1 MDRRLLFLLQRA
13 SRAALAR
20 TNALLADRVE
30 ISVAQLATLSYVTEH
45 DGCTSTDVAAELD
58 LNKSAVSTM
67 LGRLERAGLV
77 RREPN
82 PDDARGTRLHLTAR
96 GDKTRKDSRPAFRA
110 AVAEMTEGF
119 TPAELDVVLRFLN
132 AVVERCGNGARKD
145 AE

>member
-20 TNALLADRVE
+20 TNARLTERVE
-30 ISVAQLATLSYVTEH
+30 ISVAQLATLSYVAEQ
-45 DGCTSTDVAAELD
+45 DGCTSTDLAAVLD

-77 RREPN
+77 RREPD
-82 PDDARGTRLHLTAR
+82 PRDARGARLHLTVR
-96 GDKTRKDSRPAFRA
+96 GDKTRRDSRPAFRTA
-110 AVAEMTEGF
+110 IAEMTEGF

-132 AVVERCGNGARKD
+132 SVVERCGSAARRE
-145 AE
+145 AG